1 MKSTPQIAVVGAG
14 IVGIC
19 SAFFLQKNGFQVT
32 LLDKKEPG
40 SMTSF
45 GHACTFADYAN
56 VPVNSPDLFRDIPSM
71 LLRSDGPLA
80 VDFFHVLKNINWT
93 TKFLQNCTTKKVEY
107 ISKSLGNL
115 LNNASISYDEIFTD
129 VKVSEYIK
137 NEEALYLYQNETEFL
152 KAKTTNELRQKNG
165 VRIKTLSKNKI
176 LDLEPSLAPVFFNGQ
191 IFIGSRH
198 TTNPSMISKRIFET
212 FINNGGEFIQSHVDD
227 LIVEDGSVNVNLDN
241 NNHKFEKVII
251 CAGAWSNNL
260 SKKIGES
267 FPLDTERGYHVMF
280 NNHGLINRPVGWS
293 QSGFYLVQLEE
304 GLRAAGTVEIAGLS
318 KPENKKRIQMIES
331 QARRLL
337 PQLNEVKST
346 WLGFRPT
353 LPDSL
358 PVIGPSKR
366 NKNIIYAFGHQ
377 HIGWTL
383 GAVTGKIINSICNDR
398 VPNINI
404 EPFSPSRFN

>member
-45 GHACTFADYAN
+45 GHACTFADYAS

-165 VRIKTLSKNKI
+165 VRIKTLSKTKI
-176 LDLEPSLAPVFFNGQ
+176 LDLEPNLAPVFYNGQ
-191 IFIGSRH
+191 IFVGSRH
-198 TTNPSMISKRIFET
+198 TTNPFMISKRIFET

-267 FPLDTERGYHVMF
+267 FPLDTERGYHIMF
-280 NNHGLINRPVGWS
+280 NNHGLINRPIGWS

-358 PVIGPSKR
+358 PVIGPSKK

-383 GAVTGKIINSICNDR
+383 GAVTGKIINSICNER

>member
-1 MKSTPQIAVVGAG
+1 MKSKPQIAVVGAG

-115 LNNASISYDEIFTD
+115 LNNSSISYDEIFTD

-165 VRIKTLSKNKI
+165 VRIKTLSKTEI

-358 PVIGPSKR
+358 PVIGPSKK

-383 GAVTGKIINSICNDR
+383 GAVTGKIINSICNER

>member
-115 LNNASISYDEIFTD
+115 LNNSSISYDEIFTD

-165 VRIKTLSKNKI
+165 VRIKTLSKTKI
-176 LDLEPSLAPVFFNGQ
+176 LDLEPNLAPVFYNGQ
-191 IFIGSRH
+191 IFVGSRH
-198 TTNPSMISKRIFET
+198 TTNPFMISKRIFET

-227 LIVEDGSVNVNLDN
+227 LIAEDGSVDIKLNN

-267 FPLDTERGYHVMF
+267 FPLDTERGYHIMF
-280 NNHGLINRPVGWS
+280 NNYGLINRPIGWS

>member
-1 MKSTPQIAVVGAG
+1 MKSKPQIAVVGAG

-45 GHACTFADYAN
+45 GHACTFADYAS

-80 VDFFHVLKNINWT
+80 VDFFHVLKNLNWT

-165 VRIKTLSKNKI
+165 VRIKTLSKTKI

-227 LIVEDGSVNVNLDN
+227 LIAEDGSVDIKLNN
-241 NNHKFEKVII
+241 NNHKFKKVII

-358 PVIGPSKR
+358 PVIGPSKK

>member
-80 VDFFHVLKNINWT
+80 VDFFHVLKNLNWT

-227 LIVEDGSVNVNLDN
+227 LIVEDGSVNVNLNN

-358 PVIGPSKR
+358 PVIGPSKK

-383 GAVTGKIINSICNDR
+383 GAVTGKIINSICNER

>member
-115 LNNASISYDEIFTD
+115 LNNSSISYDEIFTD

-227 LIVEDGSVNVNLDN
+227 LIAEDDSVNLNLNN

-280 NNHGLINRPVGWS
+280 NNHGLINRPIGWS
-293 QSGFYLVQLEE
+293 QSGFYLVQLKE
-304 GLRAAGTVEIAGLS
+304 GLRAAGTVEIAGLD
-318 KPENKKRIQMIES
+318 KPENKKRIKMIES

-358 PVIGPSKR
+358 PVIGPSKK

>member
-115 LNNASISYDEIFTD
+115 LNNSSISYDEIFTD

-227 LIVEDGSVNVNLDN
+227 LIVEDGCVNVNLNN

-358 PVIGPSKR
+358 PVIGPSKK

>member
-115 LNNASISYDEIFTD
+115 LNNSSISYDEIFTD

-358 PVIGPSKR
+358 PVIGPSKK

-383 GAVTGKIINSICNDR
+383 GAVTGKIINSICNER

>member
-80 VDFFHVLKNINWT
+80 VDFFHVLKNLNWT

-227 LIVEDGSVNVNLDN
+227 LIVEDGSVNVNLNN

-280 NNHGLINRPVGWS
+280 NNHGLINRPIGWS

-304 GLRAAGTVEIAGLS
+304 GLRAAGTVEIAGLD

-383 GAVTGKIINSICNDR
+383 GAVTGKIINSICNER

>member
-80 VDFFHVLKNINWT
+80 VDFFHVLKNLNWT

-115 LNNASISYDEIFTD
+115 LNNSSISYDEIFTD

-383 GAVTGKIINSICNDR
+383 GAVTGKIINSICNER

>member
-80 VDFFHVLKNINWT
+80 VDFFHVLKNLNWT

-137 NEEALYLYQNETEFL
+137 NEEALYLYQNKTEFL

-165 VRIKTLSKNKI
+165 VRIKTLSKTKI
-176 LDLEPSLAPVFFNGQ
+176 LDLEPNLAPVFYNGQ
-191 IFIGSRH
+191 IFVGSRH
-198 TTNPSMISKRIFET
+198 TTNPFMISKRIFET

-227 LIVEDGSVNVNLDN
+227 LIAEDGSVDIKLNN

-358 PVIGPSKR
+358 PVIGPSKK

-383 GAVTGKIINSICNDR
+383 GAVTGKIINSICNER